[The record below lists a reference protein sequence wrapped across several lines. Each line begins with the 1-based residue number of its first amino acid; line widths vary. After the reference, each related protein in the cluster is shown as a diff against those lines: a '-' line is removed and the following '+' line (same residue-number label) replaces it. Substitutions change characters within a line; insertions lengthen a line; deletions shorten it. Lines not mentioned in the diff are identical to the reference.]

1 MSPSIDKNSV
11 ETHCC
16 ASLLQFT
23 RMYNRIFYHK
33 GNEVHH
39 KVTQRRMSPSIDKN
53 SVEAHDSASLF
64 HFTNMYNR
72 RFNPKGKRSTSQSNT
87 K

>member
-1 MSPSIDKNSV
+1 
-11 ETHCC
+11 
-16 ASLLQFT
+16 
-23 RMYNRIFYHK
+23 MYNRSFYHK

-39 KVTQRRMSPSIDKN
+39 KVTQRRMLPLVGKN
-53 SVEAHDSASLF
+53 SVEAHCCASLF